1 MNQKIRVVLIA
12 VGLMTSL
19 GLVVAVIAWMSRS
32 GIITP
37 AMALLLLVALL
48 GFYIGFGVLILTYR
62 LICKLR

>member
-1 MNQKIRVVLIA
+1 MNQKVRVVLIA

-19 GLVVAVIAWMSRS
+19 GLVVTVIAWMSRS